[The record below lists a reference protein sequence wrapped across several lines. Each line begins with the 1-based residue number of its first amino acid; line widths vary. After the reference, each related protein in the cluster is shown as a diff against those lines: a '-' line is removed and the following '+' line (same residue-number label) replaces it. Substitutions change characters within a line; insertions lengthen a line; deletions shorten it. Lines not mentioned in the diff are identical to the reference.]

1 MRFDNLFFFVLYSF
15 KAGAAFQ
22 GPQKPT
28 GGGGSIYYVYL
39 LRCEDESLY
48 VGITTSLPRRLA
60 QLGGLQPGGA
70 KYTRAHRPV
79 GYAAAFLAP
88 SRAAASQLEARLK
101 RLSHRQ
107 RQLLSQGAD
116 SDIPPEFRRLIIDQ
130 TGRILMQ
137 FLCHPG
143 CSTCK
148 KAREFLEQNG
158 ISFVLRDIR
167 TENPTAVE
175 LAQWHRQSGLPLRRF
190 FNTSGQLY
198 RELAL
203 KDKLPAL
210 SEEQQLALLAQDGM
224 LVRRPIL
231 AAEEFVLIGF
241 RENEWKS
248 ALNL

>member
-1 MRFDNLFFFVLYSF
+1 
-15 KAGAAFQ
+15 
-22 GPQKPT
+22 
-28 GGGGSIYYVYL
+28 
-39 LRCEDESLY
+39 
-48 VGITTSLPRRLA
+48 
-60 QLGGLQPGGA
+60 
-70 KYTRAHRPV
+70 
-79 GYAAAFLAP
+79 
-88 SRAAASQLEARLK
+88 
-101 RLSHRQ
+101 
-107 RQLLSQGAD
+107 
-116 SDIPPEFRRLIIDQ
+116 
-130 TGRILMQ
+130 MQ

-175 LAQWHRQSGLPLRRF
+175 LAQWHRMSGLPLRRF

>member
-1 MRFDNLFFFVLYSF
+1 
-15 KAGAAFQ
+15 
-22 GPQKPT
+22 
-28 GGGGSIYYVYL
+28 
-39 LRCEDESLY
+39 
-48 VGITTSLPRRLA
+48 
-60 QLGGLQPGGA
+60 
-70 KYTRAHRPV
+70 
-79 GYAAAFLAP
+79 
-88 SRAAASQLEARLK
+88 
-101 RLSHRQ
+101 
-107 RQLLSQGAD
+107 
-116 SDIPPEFRRLIIDQ
+116 
-130 TGRILMQ
+130 MQ

-167 TENPTAVE
+167 TENPTAAE